1 MTETRP
7 TGRDDAIT
15 GGVLVGLGLGGFV
28 DGIVL
33 HQILQWHHMLTDY
46 GDYDRFP
53 PGTVADLQDNSLW
66 DGLFHAG
73 TWVLTIVGLV
83 ILIGAAV
90 VVGR

>member
-1 MTETRP
+1 LRRNVRHGPDGSPVTETRQ

-15 GGVLVGLGLGGFV
+15 GGVLLGLGLGGFV

-53 PGTVADLQDNSLW
+53 PGTVADD
-66 DGLFHAG
+66 
-73 TWVLTIVGLV
+73 V
-83 ILIGAAV
+83 
-90 VVGR
+90 